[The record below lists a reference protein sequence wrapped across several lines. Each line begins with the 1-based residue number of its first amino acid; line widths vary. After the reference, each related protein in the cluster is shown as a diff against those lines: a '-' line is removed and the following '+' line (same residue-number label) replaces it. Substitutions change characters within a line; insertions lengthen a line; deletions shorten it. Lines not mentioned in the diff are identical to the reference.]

1 VRRTSCLVAVA
12 VVGAAAGLPRASA
25 SNAPP
30 SFRASVRPLPS
41 AFRSAMSSWRPG
53 CPVAPGEL
61 RLLSVTYLGFDGR
74 AHLGRLVV
82 NATAARPLASVF
94 ERLYDVRFPIR
105 RIEPVDVYGADDYA
119 SIEADNTSAFN
130 CRPAT
135 GSSRWSMHAYGLAL
149 DLNPLENPYVNGGR
163 TSHPRSRPYLD
174 RSLELRGM
182 VHEGDAVV
190 RAFASIGWGWG
201 GRWSDPTDYQHFSAT
216 GR

>member
-1 VRRTSCLVAVA
+1 
-12 VVGAAAGLPRASA
+12 
-25 SNAPP
+25 
-30 SFRASVRPLPS
+30 
-41 AFRSAMSSWRPG
+41 MSSWRPG

-149 DLNPLENPYVNGGR
+149 DLNLLENPYVNGGR